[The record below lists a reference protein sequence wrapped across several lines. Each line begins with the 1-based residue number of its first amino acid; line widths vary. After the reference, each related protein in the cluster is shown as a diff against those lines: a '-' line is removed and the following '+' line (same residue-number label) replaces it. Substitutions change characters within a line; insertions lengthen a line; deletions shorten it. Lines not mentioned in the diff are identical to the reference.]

1 MGFVK
6 WLISRV
12 EGKQPTVEQMDTE
25 SLTWNER
32 DGKLYGKKVSET
44 GVEEII
50 EISGKGGGGGATT
63 FLDLTD
69 TPASYT
75 GNAGKG
81 TRVNSGENG
90 IEFFDLP
97 AAGDSLK
104 LDPATATFEGLK
116 VQLFAGEALS
126 KGHPCYMSASKMYR
140 GDADAVATA
149 FCFAIATD
157 TMEADA
163 VGLFLLIGIIGGYT
177 GLTVGAPVYLSTA
190 IGALSQALPS
200 GSNDV
205 VQILGVAVSAT
216 HIYFKPELAQIELL

>member
-1 MGFVK
+1 MRYWK
-6 WLISRV
+6 AKLSRIA
-12 EGKQPTVEQMDTE
+12 GKIPGIRQFDATTLV
-25 SLTWNER
+25 WNQI
-32 DGKLYGKKVSET
+32 DGKLFGKKVSAEE
-44 GVEEII
+44 VEEVV
-50 EISGKGGGGGATT
+50 EIGGPGGATT
-63 FLDLTD
+63 FIELAD

-75 GNAGKG
+75 GNAGKAAI
-81 TRVNSGENG
+81 VNDDEDG
-90 IEFFDLP
+90 IVFGDLP
-97 AAGDSLK
+97 EPGDSLE

-126 KGHPCYMSASKMYR
+126 KGQPCYMSALKMYR

-157 TMEADA
+157 NMEADA
-163 VGLFLLIGIIGGYT
+163 VGLFLLVGIIGGYT

-216 HIYFKPELAQIELL
+216 HIYFKPELAQIELV